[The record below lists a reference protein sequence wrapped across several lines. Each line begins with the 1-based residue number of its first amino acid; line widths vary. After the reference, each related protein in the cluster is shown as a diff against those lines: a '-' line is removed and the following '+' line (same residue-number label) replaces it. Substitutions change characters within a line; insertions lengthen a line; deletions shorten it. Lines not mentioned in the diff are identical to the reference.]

1 MSRFINTKYCVK
13 EHLIDFQK
21 NYPTTDYVG
30 IFLQGSQNYELDYEG
45 SDIDTKAIVLPSF
58 EDFVRVKQPMSY
70 TFVRENNEHIDLK
83 DIRTMVGTFKKQNI
97 NFIEIL
103 FTKYKFINSK
113 YADVF
118 NVLINERERIARY
131 DIYTALNCMVGMA
144 MQKYKALEHPYPTTK
159 DKIEMYGYDCYH
171 QDTEFL
177 TKEGWKKFNEIK
189 DKEEIG
195 TINPITHTLEFQKP
209 LRRFNESYKGKMF
222 DIETYNTHFNVTP
235 NHNLFISPI
244 NINKD
249 GHTYKEDKSNWKL
262 VKASDIIKGRLPKH
276 NHIAKPINRNSEL
289 ENYDE
294 VKITDDLLIL
304 LGAFVS
310 DGTVCFRDNKVKSIR
325 LYQKYIDRK
334 HNQDFI
340 DMIDSIKEYKITKNI
355 TKARNGNG
363 LEITWD
369 CYDNDIKKF
378 YEWSGHK
385 SESKRLPKFI
395 SLLSSRQARILLK
408 SLCLG
413 DGTKQKTREVY
424 YTINSLLADD
434 IQLLSIMANKDSVKM
449 GGVEG
454 YSFFDKFS
462 QKESKIYQV
471 AIKTKESLPD
481 WCYLKLGKNVK
492 EQDYDGKIVCFEVPN
507 HVLVTRYMGKVAVQG
522 NCKQLHHILRM
533 SDFMK
538 RYIDGEYYEKCLIP
552 TNKEYLIQVK
562 KGIHTLEEARAIA
575 KENIEY
581 VQNLKDSYIEK
592 YSNSVDE
599 GIGVIMEEV
608 VLNILKQSFTEQLL
622 MV

>member
-159 DKIEMYGYDCYH
+159 DKIEMYGYD
-171 QDTEFL
+171 
-177 TKEGWKKFNEIK
+177 
-189 DKEEIG
+189 
-195 TINPITHTLEFQKP
+195 P
-209 LRRFNESYKGKMF
+209 
-222 DIETYNTHFNVTP
+222 
-235 NHNLFISPI
+235 
-244 NINKD
+244 
-249 GHTYKEDKSNWKL
+249 
-262 VKASDIIKGRLPKH
+262 
-276 NHIAKPINRNSEL
+276 
-289 ENYDE
+289 
-294 VKITDDLLIL
+294 
-304 LGAFVS
+304 
-310 DGTVCFRDNKVKSIR
+310 
-325 LYQKYIDRK
+325 
-334 HNQDFI
+334 
-340 DMIDSIKEYKITKNI
+340 
-355 TKARNGNG
+355 
-363 LEITWD
+363 
-369 CYDNDIKKF
+369 
-378 YEWSGHK
+378 
-385 SESKRLPKFI
+385 
-395 SLLSSRQARILLK
+395 
-408 SLCLG
+408 
-413 DGTKQKTREVY
+413 
-424 YTINSLLADD
+424 
-434 IQLLSIMANKDSVKM
+434 
-449 GGVEG
+449 
-454 YSFFDKFS
+454 
-462 QKESKIYQV
+462 
-471 AIKTKESLPD
+471 
-481 WCYLKLGKNVK
+481 
-492 EQDYDGKIVCFEVPN
+492 
-507 HVLVTRYMGKVAVQG
+507 
-522 NCKQLHHILRM
+522 KQLHHILRM

-608 VLNILKQSFTEQLL
+608 VLNILKLSFTEQIINGLRK
-622 MV
+622 